1 MSYSLIKGLLLLIL
15 FMSSFLPATIRA
27 QTDSLSGNEP
37 LQLSVQAF
45 YQRGAV
51 FQTNDFV
58 RGVNVENEQIDRFH
72 ALAIRLVNRTSGE
85 REWER
90 RFLNP
95 RYGLGVYVADYYEP
109 EQIGRPIALYG
120 FFNAPFYRDEKLS
133 FNYEFGFGFTFN
145 WRSFDPVTNQYNVAL
160 GAGRSFLIDAGVN
173 ARYALSPL
181 LSVELGASLTHFSN
195 GGIKQP
201 NFGINTIAPRLLLSR
216 NLRPAEHYQH
226 SGITKDHL
234 PTNEYLLTVF
244 GGGKNLLYDSLDV
257 DLAAKWEG
265 LDFPVFGVNAVYHRH
280 LTYKTKVGFGLGLSY
295 DGSIAAQI
303 AVDEGELEAV
313 PTPFGDKLQVNAFL
327 SYELAIHRMAI
338 LLEPS
343 FYLHR
348 KATISQ
354 SPVFHQRIGVKY
366 YFLDDVSLGITLRS
380 YKFHV
385 SDFVEWSVGYRFS
398 GNK

>member
-1 MSYSLIKGLLLLIL
+1 MYRNILLLLL
-15 FMSSFLPATIRA
+15 CSLANNLSA
-27 QTDSLSGNEP
+27 QTDRLKSVPEKEP

-45 YQRGAV
+45 YQRGSV

-58 RGVNVENEQIDRFH
+58 RGVNFENEKINRFH
-72 ALAIRLVNRTSGE
+72 ALAIRLANRTSGK

-95 RYGLGVYVADYYEP
+95 RYGVGVYVADYFEA
-109 EQIGRPIALYG
+109 EQIGRPIAVYG
-120 FFNAPFYRDEKLS
+120 FFNAPFYRNEKLS

-145 WRSFDPVTNQYNVAL
+145 WRSFDPVTNQFNVAL
-160 GAGRSFLIDAGVN
+160 GAGRSFLIDAGIN

-216 NLRPAEHYQH
+216 NLHPGEPYHPSAV
-226 SGITKDHL
+226 TTDHI
-234 PTNEYLLTVF
+234 PKNEYLLTFF

-257 DLAAKWEG
+257 DLAEKWEG
-265 LDFPVFGVNAVYHRH
+265 VDFPVFGLSAVYHRH
-280 LTYKTKVGFGLGLSY
+280 LTYKTKIGFGLGLSY

-303 AVDEGELEAV
+303 AVDEGELEAA
-313 PTPFGDKLQVNAFL
+313 PTPFGDKLQVNAFF
-327 SYELAIHRMAI
+327 SYELAIHRIAI

-343 FYLHR
+343 FYIHR
-348 KATISQ
+348 KKTAKQT
-354 SPVFHQRIGVKY
+354 PVFHQRIGVKY

-380 YKFHV
+380 YQFHV
-385 SDFVEWSVGYRFS
+385 SDFIEWSVGYRFP
-398 GNK
+398 KHK